1 MSLIHHTGKCRMERW
16 LDGEGGWAKEKI
28 NLLIIIIRC
37 NYRDNISEEAK
48 DFIRHLMELDPKKRY
63 TCREAICHPW

>member
-1 MSLIHHTGKCRMERW
+1 MVR
-16 LDGEGGWAKEKI
+16 EGGRRRKSTC
-28 NLLIIIIRC
+28 LIIIIRC